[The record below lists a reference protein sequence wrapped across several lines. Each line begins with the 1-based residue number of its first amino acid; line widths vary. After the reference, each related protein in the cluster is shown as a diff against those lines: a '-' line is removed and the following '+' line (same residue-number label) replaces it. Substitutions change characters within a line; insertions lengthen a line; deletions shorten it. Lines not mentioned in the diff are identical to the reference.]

1 MFNLNDYWTVESSG
15 QGGRDVNPQM
25 TINLTFDQ
33 KKLKDDVEML
43 KATLRNLEY
52 LLGPYTIRVDS
63 KKLRV
68 KKKKK
73 KKDKKST

>member
-1 MFNLNDYWTVESSG
+1 MFNLNDYWTIESSG

-33 KKLKDDVEML
+33 KKLKDDVEIL
-43 KATLRNLEY
+43 KATLCNLEH

-73 KKDKKST
+73 KDKKST